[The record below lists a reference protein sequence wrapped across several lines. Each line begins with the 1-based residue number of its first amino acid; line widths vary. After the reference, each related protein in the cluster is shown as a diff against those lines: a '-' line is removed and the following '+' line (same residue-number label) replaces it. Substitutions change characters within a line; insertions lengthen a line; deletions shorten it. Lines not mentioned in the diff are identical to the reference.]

1 VSGPKLDLAL
11 DFASA
16 GIVVGLA
23 AEARIARRISPFVR
37 CAASRPAEAERHAR
51 ELIAA
56 GVPLLIS
63 FGIAGGLDPDLGPG
77 DLVVA
82 DRVIAAAGEHP
93 ALADCA
99 AALGARV
106 GAIYGDTALMPDV
119 AYKRGLRERTG
130 ALAVDM
136 ESGAVALVAAEAGIP
151 FVVIRAVAD
160 SAARGLPPAALVSL
174 DPAGRPRLAAILGS
188 VLIQP
193 RQIPRLIGVGR
204 ETGAAMRSLERV
216 ARRLHA

>member
-1 VSGPKLDLAL
+1 VSSQKRDSAL

-23 AEARIARRISPFVR
+23 AEARIARRMSPFVR

-63 FGIAGGLDPDLGPG
+63 FGIAGGLDPDLRPG

-82 DRVIAAAGEHP
+82 DRVITAAGEHP

-106 GAIYGDTALMPDV
+106 GAVYGDTALMPDPG
-119 AYKRGLRERTG
+119 YKRALRQSTG

-136 ESGAVALVAAEAGIP
+136 ESGAVAMVAAEAGITCL
-151 FVVIRAVAD
+151 VIRAVAD
-160 SAARGLPPAALVSL
+160 IAAHGLPPAALISL
-174 DPAGRPRLAAILGS
+174 DLAGRPRLAAVLGS
-188 VLIQP
+188 VLTQP
-193 RQIPRLIGVGR
+193 RQIPRLIGVAR

-216 ARRLHA
+216 ARMLRA